1 VIATDV
7 TQLAAVEQ
15 LARATQDTF
24 GPIDVLVNNA
34 GGVAHPAPFL
44 DTPRANWDWEIDLNI
59 WGVVNCTRVFG
70 AGMVE
75 RGRGSIVQITS
86 NSALVPEA
94 ANFVA
99 NYAGTKGYVMSLSMA
114 LAYEWGPHGVRVN
127 CISPG
132 WIVPWEKDHAG
143 AGSFWK
149 KYGYELFGTPEAM
162 AEAAAEGRGA
172 LQRGNQPIR
181 PDRPSRGHREPRD
194 VLRLRSRGDGHGPA
208 RERER
213 RLLHVLRKAHME
225 NSVWQPG
232 PRLRGCSRCTKVS
245 IPGWIRLDADELL
258 ESRCAA
264 RACPTSAATRSSCPI
279 GSSCARSTRRRSCTR
294 SAAPSRAAI
303 A

>member
-1 VIATDV
+1 MNLDLAGKTVVVTGGSGGIGRGLVLGFAAEGCNVVIATRDAVQGQKVADAAKPYPGRVAVVPTDV

-15 LARATQDTF
+15 LARAVQDTF
-24 GPIDVLVNNA
+24 GPVDVLVNNA

-44 DTPRANWDWEIDLNI
+44 DAPRENWEWELDLNV

-75 RGRGSIVQITS
+75 RGCGSIVQITS

-114 LAYEWGPHGVRVN
+114 LAYEWGPRGVRVN

-143 AGSFWK
+143 DGSFWK

-162 AEAAAEGRGA
+162 AKAAAEGQA
-172 LQRGNQPIR
+172 LYNVGNQPIR
-181 PDRPSRGHREPRD
+181 RIGRPED
-194 VLRLRSRGDGHGPA
+194 I
-208 RERER
+208 
-213 RLLHVLRKAHME
+213 AHIALFLA
-225 NSVWQPG
+225 S
-232 PRLRGCSRCTKVS
+232 
-245 IPGWIRLDADELL
+245 D
-258 ESRCAA
+258 
-264 RACPTSAATRSSCPI
+264 
-279 GSSCARSTRRRSCTR
+279 
-294 SAAPSRAAI
+294 RAAMLTGQLVSVSGGSYMF
-303 A
+303 

>member
-1 VIATDV
+1 MNLDLAGKTVVVTGGSGGIGRGLVLGFAEEGCNVVIATRDAAQGQQVADAAKQHPGRVAVIATDV

-44 DTPRANWDWEIDLNI
+44 DAPRANWDWEIDLNI

-162 AEAAAEGRGA
+162 AEAAAKGEA
-172 LQRGNQPIR
+172 LYNVGNQPIR
-181 PDRPSRGHREPRD
+181 RIGRPEDIANLAMFFASD
-194 VLRLRSRGDGHGPA
+194 
-208 RERER
+208 
-213 RLLHVLRKAHME
+213 
-225 NSVWQPG
+225 
-232 PRLRGCSRCTKVS
+232 
-245 IPGWIRLDADELL
+245 
-258 ESRCAA
+258 
-264 RACPTSAATRSSCPI
+264 
-279 GSSCARSTRRRSCTR
+279 
-294 SAAPSRAAI
+294 RAAMVTGQLVSVSGGSYMF
-303 A
+303 

>member
-1 VIATDV
+1 LRGRVAVVPTDV

-15 LARATQDTF
+15 LARAAQDTF
-24 GPIDVLVNNA
+24 GPVDVLVNNA

-44 DTPRANWDWEIDLNI
+44 DAPRENWEWEVDLNV

-114 LAYEWGPHGVRVN
+114 LAYEWGPRGVRIN

-143 AGSFWK
+143 DGSFWK

-162 AEAAAEGRGA
+162 AEAAAKGEA
-172 LQRGNQPIR
+172 LYNVGNQPIR
-181 PDRPSRGHREPRD
+181 RIGRPED
-194 VLRLRSRGDGHGPA
+194 IA
-208 RERER
+208 
-213 RLLHVLRKAHME
+213 HVALFFA
-225 NSVWQPG
+225 S
-232 PRLRGCSRCTKVS
+232 
-245 IPGWIRLDADELL
+245 D
-258 ESRCAA
+258 
-264 RACPTSAATRSSCPI
+264 
-279 GSSCARSTRRRSCTR
+279 
-294 SAAPSRAAI
+294 RAAMVTGQLVSVSGGSYMF
-303 A
+303 

>member
-1 VIATDV
+1 MNLELAGKTVVVTGGSGGIGRGLVLGFAEEGCNVVIATRDAVQGQKVADAAKQHAGRVAVIPTDV
-7 TQLAAVEQ
+7 TELAAVEQ
-15 LARATQDTF
+15 LARAAQDAF
-24 GPIDVLVNNA
+24 GPVDVLVNNA

-44 DTPRANWDWEIDLNI
+44 DAPRENWEWEVDLNI

-114 LAYEWGPHGVRVN
+114 LAYEWGPRGVRLN

-143 AGSFWK
+143 DGSFWK

-162 AEAAAEGRGA
+162 AEAAAKGEA
-172 LQRGNQPIR
+172 LYNVGNQPIR
-181 PDRPSRGHREPRD
+181 RIGRPEDIAQIALFLASD
-194 VLRLRSRGDGHGPA
+194 
-208 RERER
+208 
-213 RLLHVLRKAHME
+213 
-225 NSVWQPG
+225 
-232 PRLRGCSRCTKVS
+232 
-245 IPGWIRLDADELL
+245 
-258 ESRCAA
+258 
-264 RACPTSAATRSSCPI
+264 
-279 GSSCARSTRRRSCTR
+279 
-294 SAAPSRAAI
+294 RAAMLTGQLVSVSGGSYMF
-303 A
+303 